1 MPLALFGIGGGL
13 GLAVNLLVLFLI
25 VVYLALIYWT
35 YLDARRRIED
45 PVLIACATAAS
56 VFPYLGTIV
65 YTILRPP
72 EFLEDREE
80 RELELRAAELELRQR
95 IEQSC
100 PHCEYPVER
109 SYLRCPNCERRLRNP
124 CRKCHKPLD
133 PALGDLPVLRDRG
146 PQAAAAGARAAPH
159 RPQRAARSAAQRK
172 ARADGTT
179 RREPAPPVAA
189 REERPS
195 SLQPFEPADWRLLP
209 SDSERRVDDPQ
220 RLLVPTG
227 AIRARFVY
235 GPAPMATERTL
246 ILVKPDAFERALTGE
261 VIARFERKGLRL
273 VALKLMQ
280 ADEELA
286 NTHYAEHADKPFFGE
301 LVEFITR
308 GDAGRAG
315 ARGTQRRE
323 GRAPG
328 DRRD

>member
-1 MPLALFGIGGGL
+1 MPLALFGLNGGF

-56 VFPYLGTIV
+56 IFPFLGTIV

-100 PHCEYPVER
+100 PHCEYPIER

-133 PALGDLPVLRDRG
+133 PKWGICPYCETEVRKEQRPAREPRRTDR
-146 PQAAAAGARAAPH
+146 
-159 RPQRAARSAAQRK
+159 QRAARATAQRQ
-172 ARADGTT
+172 ARSERSERSERTDRSDGKT
-179 RREPAPPVAA
+179 RRQPRAPVAA

-195 SLQPFEPADWRLLP
+195 RSSR
-209 SDSERRVDDPQ
+209 SSR
-220 RLLVPTG
+220 
-227 AIRARFVY
+227 
-235 GPAPMATERTL
+235 
-246 ILVKPDAFERALTGE
+246 
-261 VIARFERKGLRL
+261 
-273 VALKLMQ
+273 
-280 ADEELA
+280 
-286 NTHYAEHADKPFFGE
+286 
-301 LVEFITR
+301 
-308 GDAGRAG
+308 
-315 ARGTQRRE
+315 
-323 GRAPG
+323 
-328 DRRD
+328 

>member
-13 GLAVNLLVLFLI
+13 GLAVNLIVLFLI

-124 CRKCHKPLD
+124 CRKCSKPLD
-133 PALGDLPVLRDRG
+133 PRWGICPYCETEVRKQRPEREPRRTDRQRSTRTPG
-146 PQAAAAGARAAPH
+146 QRSSTSPSREDAPT
-159 RPQRAARSAAQRK
+159 RRE
-172 ARADGTT
+172 DGTT
-179 RREPAPPVAA
+179 RRSPRAPVAA
-189 REERPS
+189 RPQQRPS
-195 SLQPFEPADWRLLP
+195 SR
-209 SDSERRVDDPQ
+209 
-220 RLLVPTG
+220 
-227 AIRARFVY
+227 
-235 GPAPMATERTL
+235 
-246 ILVKPDAFERALTGE
+246 
-261 VIARFERKGLRL
+261 
-273 VALKLMQ
+273 
-280 ADEELA
+280 
-286 NTHYAEHADKPFFGE
+286 
-301 LVEFITR
+301 
-308 GDAGRAG
+308 
-315 ARGTQRRE
+315 
-323 GRAPG
+323 
-328 DRRD
+328 